1 MLLNVFCPASLRI
14 LQSSIVVVLLLESIP
29 NLDLMYYLCLLF
41 YVQVHED
48 VQSWS
53 NLPLAQK
60 CSAAAKLGFYA
71 SNLKNKTKHMYYWFF
86 KLL

>member
-48 VQSWS
+48 VQS
-53 NLPLAQK
+53 
-60 CSAAAKLGFYA
+60 
-71 SNLKNKTKHMYYWFF
+71 
-86 KLL
+86 